1 MPITHN
7 DPTAAIY
14 RHRRALADE
23 LDFVALAD
31 LTDPHECRHS
41 AREVTAK
48 AKALADAIA
57 LVRDWLDDD
66 KQLPIPGGTE
76 WGALL
81 YDALV
86 LVTDAAEQSED
97 MPREVIEP

>member
-1 MPITHN
+1 MPITHH

-31 LTDPHECRHS
+31 LTSPHECRHS

-48 AKALADAIA
+48 AKALADALTA
-57 LVRDWLDDD
+57 HADTLD
-66 KQLPIPGGTE
+66 KETP
-76 WGALL
+76 
-81 YDALV
+81 
-86 LVTDAAEQSED
+86 
-97 MPREVIEP
+97 